1 MPQAE
6 LRDLLEAGVHFGH
19 QTRRW
24 NPNMRRFIFGELDGI
39 HIIDLLQTEAL
50 LENARKFAGEL
61 ATGGGTVLF
70 VGTKKQARDTIQE
83 WADRCKMPYVNKRW
97 LGGLLT
103 NFNTMSGRIARLHE
117 LNGWKE
123 EGKLDLLPTKERM
136 GMEAELAKLEFNLG
150 GVRDMDRLPDAV
162 FVADLK
168 TEEIA
173 VNEAARL
180 RIPIIGLVDTNC
192 DPTPVD
198 YVIPGNDDA
207 IRSCELVIGTIGGA
221 IDEGSSSWRVQEEKR
236 LAEEMERRKREEE
249 ERRKREEEEKARR
262 EAEEAKQAAEAAAKQ
277 AAEQKAAQQ
286 KAAQAQAQ
294 AQKPQAPAPQA
305 AAQKPQAQA
314 PQAQAAEA
322 AGPVSDTTSS
332 GKPDDPASSPPA
344 AEAPKAQV
352 QATPAGAAVEAQ
364 AAEKPAPTVAGEQP
378 AAEDA
383 QPSAEQPPPPPEESA
398 KAAGDEEKAENEG
411 EAK

>member
-24 NPNMRRFIFGELDGI
+24 NPNMRRFIFGEMDGI
-39 HIIDLLQTEAL
+39 HVIDLLQTEAL

-70 VGTKKQARDTIQE
+70 VGTKKQAADTIQE

-103 NFNTMSGRIARLHE
+103 NFNTMSGRIARLHQ

-221 IDEGSSSWRVQEEKR
+221 IEDGSSAWRVQEEKR
-236 LAEEMERRKREEE
+236 IAEEMERRKREEE
-249 ERRKREEEEKARR
+249 ERKKREEEEKARV
-262 EAEEAKQAAEAAAKQ
+262 EALEAKKAAEEAEKAAQATA
-277 AAEQKAAQQ
+277 AAQQ
-286 KAAQAQAQ
+286 KAQQTQ
-294 AQKPQAPAPQA
+294 RKAPQG
-305 AAQKPQAQA
+305 QG
-314 PQAQAAEA
+314 AAEA
-322 AGPVSDTTSS
+322 QG
-332 GKPDDPASSPPA
+332 
-344 AEAPKAQV
+344 AQV
-352 QATPAGAAVEAQ
+352 QATPAGAAVESQ
-364 AAEKPAPTVAGEQP
+364 AAPPEASVAEVKEE
-378 AAEDA
+378 ASE
-383 QPSAEQPPPPPEESA
+383 EQPPPPPQESA
-398 KAAGDEEKAENEG
+398 KAAETEEKAENEG
-411 EAK
+411 ESK

>member
-1 MPQAE
+1 MAQAE
-6 LRDLLEAGVHFGH
+6 LQDLLEAGVHFGH

-24 NPNMRRFIFGELDGI
+24 NPNMRRFIFGEMDGI

-70 VGTKKQARDTIQE
+70 VGTKKQAADTVQE
-83 WADRCKMPYVNKRW
+83 WAERCKMPYVNKRW

-117 LNGWKE
+117 IGTWKE

-150 GVRDMDRLPDAV
+150 GVRDMERLPDAV

-207 IRSCELVIGTIGGA
+207 IRSCQLVIGTIGGA
-221 IDEGSSSWRVQEEKR
+221 IEEGSSSWRVQEEKR
-236 LAEEMERRKREEE
+236 IAEEMERRKREEE
-249 ERRKREEEEKARR
+249 ERKKREEEEKARV
-262 EAEEAKQAAEAAAKQ
+262 EALEAKKAAEDAEKAAQ
-277 AAEQKAAQQ
+277 ATAQAQQ
-286 KAAQAQAQ
+286 KAQQAQR
-294 AQKPQAPAPQA
+294 KP
-305 AAQKPQAQA
+305 AQA
-314 PQAQAAEA
+314 PSAGAAGPAAAGDPPSPATAQEKVPPTTSPTAEA
-322 AGPVSDTTSS
+322 AG
-332 GKPDDPASSPPA
+332 
-344 AEAPKAQV
+344 AQV

-364 AAEKPAPTVAGEQP
+364 AAPPEASVAEVKEE
-378 AAEDA
+378 ASE
-383 QPSAEQPPPPPEESA
+383 EQPPPPPTESA
-398 KAAGDEEKAENEG
+398 EAAASTGEEKAESEG
-411 EAK
+411 ESK

>member
-1 MPQAE
+1 MAQAE

-24 NPNMRRFIFGELDGI
+24 NPNMRRFIFGEMDGI

-83 WADRCKMPYVNKRW
+83 WAEKCRMPYVNKRW

-207 IRSCELVIGTIGGA
+207 IRSCQLVIGTIGGA
-221 IDEGSSSWRVQEEKR
+221 IEEGASSWRVQEEKR
-236 LAEEMERRKREEE
+236 IAEEMERRKREEE
-249 ERRKREEEEKARR
+249 ERKKREEEEKARV
-262 EAEEAKQAAEAAAKQ
+262 EALEAKKAAEEAEKAAQATA
-277 AAEQKAAQQ
+277 AAQQ
-286 KAAQAQAQ
+286 KAQQ
-294 AQKPQAPAPQA
+294 AQKKP
-305 AAQKPQAQA
+305 PQAQGA
-314 PQAQAAEA
+314 GA
-322 AGPVSDTTSS
+322 AGPAAAGDPPSPATAQETVPPTTS
-332 GKPDDPASSPPA
+332 PT
-344 AEAPKAQV
+344 AEASGAQV
-352 QATPAGAAVEAQ
+352 QATPVGAAVEAQ
-364 AAEKPAPTVAGEQP
+364 ASPPEASVAEVKEQGS
-378 AAEDA
+378 E
-383 QPSAEQPPPPPEESA
+383 EQPPPPPAESA
-398 KAAGDEEKAENEG
+398 EAAESSGEEKAESGEEG
-411 EAK
+411 K